1 MQELSE
7 DYKETIRN
15 LQNEVNSL
23 KEKVKQLS
31 WEIFEIKTNKNE
43 KLSILGYGSEYD
55 D

>member
-1 MQELSE
+1 MEE
-7 DYKETIRN
+7 EVIATIRN
-15 LQNEVNSL
+15 LQQDVSSL

-43 KLSILGYGSEYD
+43 KLSILGYGNEYD

>member
-1 MQELSE
+1 MEE
-7 DYKETIRN
+7 EVIATISN